1 MMAARQGMA
10 QRSARD
16 SARRSG
22 PARPRGSAQP
32 RGARE
37 PAPAA
42 KAARDARAGLAVA
55 ALQLLGRWQRVCSG
69 HLSFTNGC
77 ACGVGASVDLGDLD
91 DLIIDYLQRKFAAE
105 PALADCIAAHDVPG
119 GMKSLLRAL
128 ATDGAAATGS
138 AALSAAQAC
147 DLLAAIEASV
157 ASIEEQHRA

>member
-1 MMAARQGMA
+1 MMAARQGTA

-32 RGARE
+32 SGSAQPRG
-37 PAPAA
+37 
-42 KAARDARAGLAVA
+42 ARAGLAVA

-128 ATDGAAATGS
+128 ATAGAAATGS

-157 ASIEEQHRA
+157 ASIEEQHRT